1 MTTMK
6 ARLAVMMFLQF
17 FIWGAWYVTLGTWL
31 STSLHFSDQQI
42 GWLYGTTAIGAIV
55 SPFFVGLIA
64 DRTFA
69 AQRLLGVLHA
79 LGAALLL
86 FASTQSSFVL
96 VYAAV
101 QLYALCYMPT
111 LALTASL
118 AMRQMTDTKQEFGMV
133 RAFGT
138 LG

>member
-1 MTTMK
+1 CEARAQTMTTMK

-69 AQRLLGVLHA
+69 AQRLLGVAHPAPARLRV
-79 LGAALLL
+79 
-86 FASTQSSFVL
+86 F
-96 VYAAV
+96 
-101 QLYALCYMPT
+101 
-111 LALTASL
+111 
-118 AMRQMTDTKQEFGMV
+118 
-133 RAFGT
+133 RANKCDC
-138 LG
+138 